1 MSKKIGFFLCCDICV
16 KFNLDYLVLYGIEK
30 LLSIDCDVDDENVNF
45 VSDSFDD
52 IVLYDYFVYEF
63 FDNFFWIF
71 LK

>member
-1 MSKKIGFFLCCDICV
+1 M
-16 KFNLDYLVLYGIEK
+16 
-30 LLSIDCDVDDENVNF
+30 SIDCDVDDEIVNF
-45 VSDSFDD
+45 VSDSIDD

>member
-1 MSKKIGFFLCCDICV
+1 M
-16 KFNLDYLVLYGIEK
+16 
-30 LLSIDCDVDDENVNF
+30 SIDCDVDDEIVNF
-45 VSDSFDD
+45 VSVSFDD